1 MSKIENFE
9 KEYQFLNTADG
20 TMFDVCHGY
29 YNLFL
34 KDETDTALAAQKF
47 SVLLCWDRQ
56 TDKSQ
61 KLSAIHPQES
71 YLEKINSIK
80 DTTNTILGNLI
91 KANLEVS
98 EFYLSLWEA
107 INGKAFFATDLD
119 TVCAIIYL
127 CNSSRIPYYKL
138 DDGLKMENDD
148 FSRIAKDNF
157 EYLQKMIFIL
167 SAGYEQRTE
176 IASLLLKVLDEVND
190 YNTKVVL
197 FANLISFCERRAAQ
211 IQKKTGTTATSEE

>member
-1 MSKIENFE
+1 MRILIASSSSGGHINPSISFG
-9 KEYQFLNTADG
+9 N
-20 TMFDVCHGY
+20 
-29 YNLFL
+29 
-34 KDETDTALAAQKF
+34 
-47 SVLLCWDRQ
+47 
-56 TDKSQ
+56 
-61 KLSAIHPQES
+61 
-71 YLEKINSIK
+71 YLESKGHQVTYLGFKNQVEEKLIDIDK
-80 DTTNTILGNLI
+80 LIL
-91 KANLEVS
+91 
-98 EFYLSLWEA
+98 
-107 INGKAFFATDLD
+107 INGSNSFNKNKLY
-119 TVCAIIYL
+119 IYNNRFCFDSIDYHGIL
-127 CNSSRIPYYKL
+127 KELEKKMEEFHEKL
-138 DDGLKMENDD
+138 EKNGLKMENDD

>member
-1 MSKIENFE
+1 MKEFE
-9 KEYQFLNTADG
+9 KFEEEYNFLKTVDG
-20 TMFDVCHGY
+20 TLFDVCHNY

-34 KDETDTALAAQKF
+34 KDMSELSITAQKL
-47 SVLLCWDRQ
+47 SILLCWDRQ
-56 TDKSQ
+56 TDKTQ
-61 KLSAIHPQES
+61 KLSVLHSQET
-71 YLEKINSIK
+71 YLDKINAIK

-98 EFYLSLWEA
+98 EFYLNLWKA
-107 INGKAFFATDLD
+107 ISANAFFATDLD

-138 DDGLKMENDD
+138 DSGLKMENDE
-148 FSRIAKDNF
+148 FAKIAKHNF
-157 EYLQKMIFIL
+157 EHLQKMIFIL

>member
-1 MSKIENFE
+1 MIKIKNFE

-34 KDETDTALAAQKF
+34 KNETNISVAAQKF
-47 SVLLCWDRQ
+47 SILLCWDRQ
-56 TDKSQ
+56 TDKT
-61 KLSAIHPQES
+61 KRLPAIHPQES
-71 YLEKINSIK
+71 YLEKINAIK
-80 DTTNTILGNLI
+80 NTTSTILGNLI
-91 KANLEVS
+91 KANLEES

-138 DDGLKMENDD
+138 DDGLKMENDE
-148 FSRIAKDNF
+148 FSKIANDSF

-167 SAGYEQRTE
+167 SVGYEQRTE
-176 IASLLLKVLDEVND
+176 FASLLLKVLDEVND
-190 YNTKVVL
+190 YKTKVVL
-197 FANLISFCERRAAQ
+197 FANLISFCERRAIQ
-211 IQKKTGTTATSEE
+211 IQKKNGTTATPEN